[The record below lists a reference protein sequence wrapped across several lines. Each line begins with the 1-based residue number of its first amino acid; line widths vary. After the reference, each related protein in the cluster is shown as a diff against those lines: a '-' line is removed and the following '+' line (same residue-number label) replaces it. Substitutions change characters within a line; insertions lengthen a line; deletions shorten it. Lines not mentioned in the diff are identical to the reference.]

1 MNARHEE
8 FDAVIVGARCAGAA
22 TAMLMARA
30 GLRVLV
36 VDRTH
41 PSRDTL
47 STHALMRAGVVQL
60 SRWGLLQRVVA
71 AGTPPVTATT
81 FHYGER
87 TETLQLTDPLYAP
100 RRTVLDT
107 VLLSAAQEAG
117 AQARFGLDVTELCRD
132 RTGRVTGVLARVRGG
147 DAVTFRAPLTIGAD
161 GLRSTVARL
170 AGAPTV
176 RRGAA
181 ASALVYGYWPSPSA
195 SHYDWFYRPGVSAG
209 IIPTNDGQVC
219 IWAGLPAE
227 RFADERR
234 RSGLADLFAR
244 VLAEAAPAAAALV
257 ARTEPIGALRGF
269 PGMPGYLRRAT
280 GPGWALVG
288 DAGYFKDPL
297 TAHGISDALRDA
309 EFLTRAVVDGGRD
322 ALAEYERTRD
332 RLSLPLLDVA
342 ESIAA
347 YRWNLGEIRELLLAE
362 SAAMKPEVAALRAL
376 DTPASAEAAD
386 LDSGASPPNG
396 HERATAPTQR
406 QAASRRFSTPILAS
420 TAATRWFTVLTKQQR
435 KV

>member
-47 STHALMRAGVVQL
+47 STHALMRAGVLQL

-81 FHYGER
+81 FHYGDR
-87 TETLQLTDPLYAP
+87 TETLQLTEPLYAP

-107 VLLSAAQEAG
+107 ALLSAAQEAG
-117 AQARFGLDVTELCRD
+117 AQARFGVDVTELCRD

-195 SHYDWFYRPGVSAG
+195 SQYDWFYRPGVSAG

-227 RFADERR
+227 RFADERG

-244 VLAEAAPAAAALV
+244 VLAEAAPEAAALV

-269 PGMPGYLRRAT
+269 PGVPGYLRRAT

-297 TAHGISDALRDA
+297 TAHGITDALRDA

-347 YRWNLGEIRELLLAE
+347 YRWDLGEIRELLLAE

-376 DTPASAEAAD
+376 DTPASAEAA
-386 LDSGASPPNG
+386 
-396 HERATAPTQR
+396 
-406 QAASRRFSTPILAS
+406 
-420 TAATRWFTVLTKQQR
+420 
-435 KV
+435 

>member
-1 MNARHEE
+1 MNARSEE

-47 STHALMRAGVVQL
+47 STHALMRAGVLQL
-60 SRWGLLQRVVA
+60 SRWGLLPRIVA
-71 AGTPPVTATT
+71 AGTPPITATT
-81 FHYGER
+81 FHYGDHA
-87 TETLQLTDPLYAP
+87 ETLQLAAPLYAP

-117 AQARFGLDVTELCRD
+117 AQARFGVDVTQLCRD
-132 RTGRVTGVLARVRGG
+132 RTGRVNGMRGRARGG
-147 DAVTFRAPLTIGAD
+147 DALTFRAPLTIGAD

-170 AGAPTV
+170 AGAPMV
-176 RRGAA
+176 YRGDS
-181 ASALVYGYWPSPSA
+181 ASAIMYGYWPSPPTTQF
-195 SHYDWFYRPGVSAG
+195 DWFYRPGVSAG

-219 IWAGLPAE
+219 IWAGLPAQ
-227 RFADERR
+227 RFADEHRG
-234 RSGLADLFAR
+234 GLADLFTR

-257 ARTEPIGALRGF
+257 AGTERLGPLRGF
-269 PGMPGYLRRAT
+269 PGVPSHLRRAI

-297 TAHGISDALRDA
+297 TAHGITDALRDA
-309 EFLTRAVVDGGRD
+309 EFLARAVVDGGPA
-322 ALAEYERTRD
+322 ALAEYEWTRD
-332 RLSLPLLDVA
+332 RLSLALLEVT

-347 YRWNLGEIRELLLAE
+347 YRWDLSQIRELLLTE
-362 SAAMKPEVAALRAL
+362 SAVMKPEIAALRAL
-376 DTPASAEAAD
+376 DTPAS
-386 LDSGASPPNG
+386 
-396 HERATAPTQR
+396 T
-406 QAASRRFSTPILAS
+406 QAA
-420 TAATRWFTVLTKQQR
+420 
-435 KV
+435 

>member
-81 FHYGER
+81 FHYGDR
-87 TETLQLTDPLYAP
+87 TETLQLTEPLYAP

-107 VLLSAAQEAG
+107 ALLSAAQEAG
-117 AQARFGLDVTELCRD
+117 AQARFGVDVTELCRD

-234 RSGLADLFAR
+234 RGGLADLFTR
-244 VLAEAAPAAAALV
+244 VLAEAAPEAAALV
-257 ARTEPIGALRGF
+257 ARTERIGALRGF
-269 PGMPGYLRRAT
+269 PGVPGYLRRAT

-309 EFLTRAVVDGGRD
+309 EFLTRAVIDGGQD

-347 YRWNLGEIRELLLAE
+347 YRWDLGEIRELLLAE

-376 DTPASAEAAD
+376 DTPASAEAA
-386 LDSGASPPNG
+386 
-396 HERATAPTQR
+396 
-406 QAASRRFSTPILAS
+406 
-420 TAATRWFTVLTKQQR
+420 
-435 KV
+435 

>member
-47 STHALMRAGVVQL
+47 STHALMRAGVLQL

-71 AGTPPVTATT
+71 AGTPPVTATR
-81 FHYGER
+81 FHYGDR
-87 TETLQLTDPLYAP
+87 SETLQLTDPLYAP
-100 RRTVLDT
+100 RRPVLDT
-107 VLLSAAQEAG
+107 ALLSAAQEAG
-117 AQARFGLDVTELCRD
+117 AQSRFGVGVTELSRD
-132 RTGRVTGVLARVRGG
+132 RAGRVTGVLARVRGG

-181 ASALVYGYWPSPSA
+181 ASALVYGYWPSRSA
-195 SHYDWFYRPGVSAG
+195 SQYDWFYRPGVSAG

-227 RFADERR
+227 RFADERG

-244 VLAEAAPAAAALV
+244 VLAEAAPEAAALV
-257 ARTEPIGALRGF
+257 ARAESIGALRGF

-332 RLSLPLLDVA
+332 RLSLPLLEVA

-347 YRWNLGEIRELLLAE
+347 YRWDLGEIRELLLAE

-376 DTPASAEAAD
+376 DTPASA
-386 LDSGASPPNG
+386 
-396 HERATAPTQR
+396 
-406 QAASRRFSTPILAS
+406 QAA
-420 TAATRWFTVLTKQQR
+420 
-435 KV
+435 

>member
-47 STHALMRAGVVQL
+47 STHALMRAGVLQL

-81 FHYGER
+81 FHYGDR
-87 TETLQLTDPLYAP
+87 AETLQLTEPLYAP

-107 VLLSAAQEAG
+107 ALLSAAQEAG
-117 AQARFGLDVTELCRD
+117 AQARFGVDVTELCRD

-195 SHYDWFYRPGVSAG
+195 SQYDWFYRPGVSAG

-227 RFADERR
+227 RFADERG

-244 VLAEAAPAAAALV
+244 VLAEAAPEAAALV

-309 EFLTRAVVDGGRD
+309 EFLTRAVVDGGQD

-347 YRWNLGEIRELLLAE
+347 YRWDLGEIRELLLAE

-376 DTPASAEAAD
+376 DTPASAEAA
-386 LDSGASPPNG
+386 
-396 HERATAPTQR
+396 
-406 QAASRRFSTPILAS
+406 
-420 TAATRWFTVLTKQQR
+420 
-435 KV
+435 

>member
-47 STHALMRAGVVQL
+47 STHALMRAGVLQL
-60 SRWGLLQRVVA
+60 SRWGLLPRVVA

-81 FHYGER
+81 FHYGDR
-87 TETLQLTDPLYAP
+87 TETLQLADPLYAP

-107 VLLSAAQEAG
+107 ALLSAAQEAG
-117 AQARFGLDVTELCRD
+117 AQARFGVDVTELCRD

-234 RSGLADLFAR
+234 RGGLADLFAR
-244 VLAEAAPAAAALV
+244 VLAEAAPEAAALV
-257 ARTEPIGALRGF
+257 AGTERIGALRGF
-269 PGMPGYLRRAT
+269 PGVPGYLRRAT

-309 EFLTRAVVDGGRD
+309 EFLARAVVDGGRD

-347 YRWNLGEIRELLLAE
+347 YRWDLGEIRELLLAE

-376 DTPASAEAAD
+376 DTPASAEAA
-386 LDSGASPPNG
+386 
-396 HERATAPTQR
+396 
-406 QAASRRFSTPILAS
+406 
-420 TAATRWFTVLTKQQR
+420 
-435 KV
+435 

>member
-30 GLRVLV
+30 GLRVLI

-81 FHYGER
+81 FHYGDR
-87 TETLQLTDPLYAP
+87 TETLQLTEPLYAP

-107 VLLSAAQEAG
+107 ALLSAAREAG
-117 AQARFGLDVTELCRD
+117 AQARFGVGVTELCRD

-161 GLRSTVARL
+161 GLRSTVARQ

-176 RRGAA
+176 RRGTA
-181 ASALVYGYWPSPSA
+181 ASALIYGYWPSPSA
-195 SHYDWFYRPGVSAG
+195 WQYDWFYRPGVSAG

-219 IWAGLPAE
+219 IWAGLPGQ
-227 RFADERR
+227 RFADERGR
-234 RSGLADLFAR
+234 GGLADLFAR
-244 VLAEAAPAAAALV
+244 LLAEAAPEAAALV
-257 ARTEPIGALRGF
+257 ARAAPIGALRGF

-309 EFLTRAVVDGGRD
+309 EFLTRAVLDGGRD

-332 RLSLPLLDVA
+332 RLSLPLFEVA

-376 DTPASAEAAD
+376 DTPASAEAA
-386 LDSGASPPNG
+386 
-396 HERATAPTQR
+396 
-406 QAASRRFSTPILAS
+406 
-420 TAATRWFTVLTKQQR
+420 
-435 KV
+435 

>member
-1 MNARHEE
+1 VNASSEE

-47 STHALMRAGVVQL
+47 STHALMRAGVLQL
-60 SRWGLLQRVVA
+60 SRWGLLERVVA
-71 AGTPPVTATT
+71 AGTPPVTATS

-87 TETLQLTDPLYAP
+87 AETLQLAAPLYAP

-107 VLLSAAQEAG
+107 ALLSAAQEAG
-117 AQARFGLDVTELCRD
+117 AQARFGVGVTELCRD
-132 RTGRVTGVLARVRGG
+132 RTGRVTGVVARVRGG

-195 SHYDWFYRPGVSAG
+195 SQYDWFYRPGVSAG
-209 IIPTNDGQVC
+209 IIPTNDRQVC

-234 RSGLADLFAR
+234 RSDLADLFTR
-244 VLAEAAPAAAALV
+244 VLAEAAPEAAALV
-257 ARTEPIGALRGF
+257 DGTVRSGALRGF
-269 PGMPGYLRRAT
+269 PGMPMYLRRAS

-297 TAHGISDALRDA
+297 TAHGITDALRDA
-309 EFLTRAVVDGGRD
+309 EFLTRAVVDGGRN

-347 YRWNLGEIRELLLAE
+347 YRWNLDEIRELLLAE

-376 DTPASAEAAD
+376 DTPASAEAA
-386 LDSGASPPNG
+386 
-396 HERATAPTQR
+396 
-406 QAASRRFSTPILAS
+406 
-420 TAATRWFTVLTKQQR
+420 
-435 KV
+435 

>member
-1 MNARHEE
+1 MNARSEE
-8 FDAVIVGARCAGAA
+8 FDAVVVGARCAGAA

-47 STHALMRAGVVQL
+47 STHALMRAGVLQL
-60 SRWGLLQRVVA
+60 SRWGLLQRIVA
-71 AGTPPVTATT
+71 AGTPAVTATT
-81 FHYGER
+81 FHYGNR
-87 TETLQLTDPLYAP
+87 TETLELASPLYAP

-107 VLLSAAQEAG
+107 ALLSAAREAG
-117 AQARFGLDVTELCRD
+117 AQARFGVDVTRLCRD
-132 RTGRVTGVLARVRGG
+132 ETGRVTGVLARVRGG
-147 DAVTFRAPLTIGAD
+147 DVVTFRAPLTVGAD

-170 AGAPTV
+170 AGAPMV
-176 RRGAA
+176 RQGGA
-181 ASALVYGYWPSPSA
+181 ASAIVYGYWPSPPTA
-195 SHYDWFYRPGVSAG
+195 HYDWFYRPGMSAG

-219 IWAGLPAE
+219 IWAGLPAD
-227 RFADERR
+227 RFEDERR
-234 RSGLADLFAR
+234 HVGLMDLFAR
-244 VLAEAAPAAAALV
+244 VLAETAPPAAALV
-257 ARTEPIGALRGF
+257 ARAERLGALRGF

-297 TAHGISDALRDA
+297 TAHGITDALRDA
-309 EFLTRAVVDGGRD
+309 EFLARAVLEGGED

-342 ESIAA
+342 ESIAS
-347 YRWNLGEIRELLLAE
+347 YRWDLDEIRELLLAE

-376 DTPASAEAAD
+376 DTPDLAGAA
-386 LDSGASPPNG
+386 
-396 HERATAPTQR
+396 
-406 QAASRRFSTPILAS
+406 
-420 TAATRWFTVLTKQQR
+420 
-435 KV
+435 

>member
-22 TAMLMARA
+22 TAMLLARA

-47 STHALMRAGVVQL
+47 STHALMRAGVLQL

-81 FHYGER
+81 FHYGES
-87 TETLQLTDPLYAP
+87 TETLELKDPLYAP

-117 AQARFGLDVTELCRD
+117 AQARFGLDVTEVRRD

-147 DAVTFRAPLTIGAD
+147 GPVEFRAPLTIGAD

-170 AGAPTV
+170 VGAPTV
-176 RRGAA
+176 RRGTA

-195 SHYDWFYRPGVSAG
+195 SQYDWFYRPGVSAG

-227 RFADERR
+227 RFADERG

-244 VLAEAAPAAAALV
+244 VLAEAAPEAAALV

-269 PGMPGYLRRAT
+269 PGRPGYLRRAT

-342 ESIAA
+342 ESIVA
-347 YRWNLGEIRELLLAE
+347 YRWDLDEIRELLLTE
-362 SAAMKPEVAALRAL
+362 SAAMRPEVAALRAL
-376 DTPASAEAAD
+376 DTPVSAEAA
-386 LDSGASPPNG
+386 
-396 HERATAPTQR
+396 
-406 QAASRRFSTPILAS
+406 
-420 TAATRWFTVLTKQQR
+420 
-435 KV
+435 

>member
-47 STHALMRAGVVQL
+47 STHALMRAGVLQL
-60 SRWGLLQRVVA
+60 SRWGLLPRVVA

-81 FHYGER
+81 FHYGDR
-87 TETLQLTDPLYAP
+87 SETLQLTEPLYAP

-107 VLLSAAQEAG
+107 ALLSAAQKAG
-117 AQARFGLDVTELCRD
+117 AQARFGVGVTELCRD
-132 RTGRVTGVLARVRGG
+132 RTGRVTGVVARVRGG

-195 SHYDWFYRPGVSAG
+195 SQYDWFYRPGVSAG
-209 IIPTNDGQVC
+209 IIPTNDSQVC

-234 RSGLADLFAR
+234 HSDLADLFTRA
-244 VLAEAAPAAAALV
+244 LAEAAPEAAALV
-257 ARTEPIGALRGF
+257 DGTVRSGALRGF
-269 PGMPGYLRRAT
+269 PGMPMYLRRAS

-297 TAHGISDALRDA
+297 TAHGITDALRDA
-309 EFLTRAVVDGGRD
+309 EFLTRAVVDGGRN

-347 YRWNLGEIRELLLAE
+347 YRWNLDEIRELLLAE

-376 DTPASAEAAD
+376 DTPASA
-386 LDSGASPPNG
+386 
-396 HERATAPTQR
+396 
-406 QAASRRFSTPILAS
+406 QAA
-420 TAATRWFTVLTKQQR
+420 
-435 KV
+435 

>member
-1 MNARHEE
+1 MNASSEE

-47 STHALMRAGVVQL
+47 STHALMRAGVLQL
-60 SRWGLLQRVVA
+60 SRWGLLPRIVA

-81 FHYGER
+81 FHYGDR
-87 TETLQLTDPLYAP
+87 AETLQLTEPLYAP

-107 VLLSAAQEAG
+107 VLLSAALEAG
-117 AQARFGLDVTELCRD
+117 AQARFGVDVTGLRRD
-132 RTGRVTGVLARVRGG
+132 RTGRVTGVLARLRGG
-147 DAVTFRAPLTIGAD
+147 EAVALRAPLTIGAD
-161 GLRSTVARL
+161 GRRSTVARL

-176 RRGAA
+176 RRGGA
-181 ASALVYGYWPSPSA
+181 ASAILYGYWPSPSTA
-195 SHYDWFYRPGVSAG
+195 GYDFFYRPGMSAG

-227 RFADERR
+227 RFAAEHRG
-234 RSGLADLFAR
+234 GLADLFAR

-257 ARTEPIGALRGF
+257 ARTERLGTLRGF
-269 PGMPGYLRRAT
+269 PGVPGYLRRAI

-297 TAHGISDALRDA
+297 TAHGITDALRDA
-309 EFLTRAVVDGGRD
+309 EFLARAVVDGGPD
-322 ALAEYERTRD
+322 ALADYERTRD
-332 RLSLPLLDVA
+332 RLSLALLQVS

-347 YRWNLGEIRELLLAE
+347 YRWDLSQIRELLLTQ
-362 SAAMKPEVAALRAL
+362 SAAMKPEIAALRAL
-376 DTPASAEAAD
+376 DAPASA
-386 LDSGASPPNG
+386 
-396 HERATAPTQR
+396 
-406 QAASRRFSTPILAS
+406 QAA
-420 TAATRWFTVLTKQQR
+420 
-435 KV
+435 

>member
-1 MNARHEE
+1 MSARHEE

-47 STHALMRAGVVQL
+47 STHALMRAGVLQL

-81 FHYGER
+81 FHYGES
-87 TETLQLTDPLYAP
+87 TETLELKDPLYAP

-117 AQARFGLDVTELCRD
+117 AHARFGLDVTEVRRD

-147 DAVTFRAPLTIGAD
+147 DPVEFRAPLTIGAD

-170 AGAPTV
+170 VGAPTV
-176 RRGAA
+176 RRGGT

-209 IIPTNDGQVC
+209 IIPTNGGQVC

-234 RSGLADLFAR
+234 GSGLADVFAR
-244 VLAEAAPAAAALV
+244 VLAEAAPAAAEFV
-257 ARTEPIGALRGF
+257 AGTERIGAMRGF
-269 PGMPGYLRRAT
+269 PGVPGYLRRAT

-297 TAHGISDALRDA
+297 TAHGITDALRDA
-309 EFLTRAVVDGGRD
+309 EFLTRAVVDGGPD

-342 ESIAA
+342 ESIVA
-347 YRWNLGEIRELLLAE
+347 YRWDLDEIRELLLAE
-362 SAAMKPEVAALRAL
+362 SAAMRPEVAALRAL
-376 DTPASAEAAD
+376 DTPVSAEAA
-386 LDSGASPPNG
+386 
-396 HERATAPTQR
+396 
-406 QAASRRFSTPILAS
+406 
-420 TAATRWFTVLTKQQR
+420 
-435 KV
+435 

>member
-1 MNARHEE
+1 MNARREE

-22 TAMLMARA
+22 TAMLLARA

-47 STHALMRAGVVQL
+47 STHALMRAGVLQL
-60 SRWGLLQRVVA
+60 SRWGVLERVVA
-71 AGTPPVTATT
+71 AGTPPVTATR
-81 FHYGER
+81 FHYGDR
-87 TETLQLTDPLYAP
+87 TETLDLRDPLYAP

-117 AQARFGLDVTELCRD
+117 AQARFGLDVTEVRRD
-132 RTGRVTGVLARVRGG
+132 RAGRVTGVLARVRGG

-170 AGAPTV
+170 VDAPMV

-181 ASALVYGYWPSPSA
+181 ASALVYGYWQSPSA
-195 SHYDWFYRPGVSAG
+195 SRYDWFYRPGVSAG

-219 IWAGLPAE
+219 VWAGLPAE

-234 RSGLADLFAR
+234 HSGLADLFAR
-244 VLAEAAPAAAALV
+244 VLAEAAPEAAALV

-269 PGMPGYLRRAT
+269 PGTPGYLRRAA

-297 TAHGISDALRDA
+297 TAHGITDALRDA
-309 EFLTRAVVDGGRD
+309 EFLTRAVVDGSSD

-347 YRWNLGEIRELLLAE
+347 YRWSPGEIRELLLAE

-376 DTPASAEAAD
+376 DTPASADAA
-386 LDSGASPPNG
+386 
-396 HERATAPTQR
+396 
-406 QAASRRFSTPILAS
+406 
-420 TAATRWFTVLTKQQR
+420 
-435 KV
+435 

>member
-8 FDAVIVGARCAGAA
+8 FDAVIVGARCAGAT

-47 STHALMRAGVVQL
+47 STHALMRAGVLQL

-71 AGTPPVTATT
+71 AGTPPVTATR
-81 FHYGER
+81 FHYGDR
-87 TETLQLTDPLYAP
+87 TETLQLTEPLYAP

-107 VLLSAAQEAG
+107 ALLSAAQEAG
-117 AQARFGLDVTELCRD
+117 AQARFGVDVTELCRD
-132 RTGRVTGVLARVRGG
+132 RTGRVTGVLARARGG

-227 RFADERR
+227 RFADERHHG
-234 RSGLADLFAR
+234 GLADLFAR

-257 ARTEPIGALRGF
+257 AGTERSGALRGF
-269 PGMPGYLRRAT
+269 PGVPGYLRRAS

-297 TAHGISDALRDA
+297 TAHGITDALRDA
-309 EFLTRAVVDGGRD
+309 EFLARAVIDGSQD
-322 ALAEYERTRD
+322 ALGEYERTRD

-347 YRWNLGEIRELLLAE
+347 YRWDLGEIRELLLAE

-376 DTPASAEAAD
+376 DAPASAEAA
-386 LDSGASPPNG
+386 
-396 HERATAPTQR
+396 
-406 QAASRRFSTPILAS
+406 
-420 TAATRWFTVLTKQQR
+420 
-435 KV
+435 

>member
-1 MNARHEE
+1 MSARNEE

-36 VDRTH
+36 LDRTH

-47 STHALMRAGVVQL
+47 STHALMRAGVLQL
-60 SRWGLLQRVVA
+60 SRWGLLQRIVA

-81 FHYGER
+81 FHYGDR
-87 TETLQLTDPLYAP
+87 TETLQLTEPLYAP

-107 VLLSAAQEAG
+107 ALLSAAQEAG
-117 AQARFGLDVTELCRD
+117 AQARFGVDVTELCRD

-181 ASALVYGYWPSPSA
+181 ASAIVYGYWPSPST

-219 IWAGLPAE
+219 VWAGLPAE
-227 RFADERR
+227 RFADERG
-234 RSGLADLFAR
+234 RSGLAELFAR
-244 VLAEAAPAAAALV
+244 VLAEAAPQAAALV
-257 ARTEPIGALRGF
+257 ARAERIGALRGF
-269 PGMPGYLRRAT
+269 PGMPGYLRRAA
-280 GPGWALVG
+280 GPG
-288 DAGYFKDPL
+288 
-297 TAHGISDALRDA
+297 
-309 EFLTRAVVDGGRD
+309 
-322 ALAEYERTRD
+322 
-332 RLSLPLLDVA
+332 
-342 ESIAA
+342 
-347 YRWNLGEIRELLLAE
+347 LGA
-362 SAAMKPEVAALRAL
+362 
-376 DTPASAEAAD
+376 
-386 LDSGASPPNG
+386 
-396 HERATAPTQR
+396 
-406 QAASRRFSTPILAS
+406 RR
-420 TAATRWFTVLTKQQR
+420 
-435 KV
+435 

>member
-47 STHALMRAGVVQL
+47 STHALMRAGVLQL

-81 FHYGER
+81 FHYGDR
-87 TETLQLTDPLYAP
+87 TETLQLTEPLYAP

-107 VLLSAAQEAG
+107 ALLSAAQEAG
-117 AQARFGLDVTELCRD
+117 AQARFGVDVTELCRD

-195 SHYDWFYRPGVSAG
+195 SQYDWFYRPGVSAG

-227 RFADERR
+227 RFADERG

-244 VLAEAAPAAAALV
+244 VLAEAAPEAAALV

-309 EFLTRAVVDGGRD
+309 EFLTRAVVDGGQD

-347 YRWNLGEIRELLLAE
+347 YRWDLGEIRELLLAE

-376 DTPASAEAAD
+376 DTPASAEAA
-386 LDSGASPPNG
+386 
-396 HERATAPTQR
+396 
-406 QAASRRFSTPILAS
+406 
-420 TAATRWFTVLTKQQR
+420 
-435 KV
+435 

>member
-30 GLRVLV
+30 GRRVLV

-47 STHALMRAGVVQL
+47 STHALMRAGVLQL
-60 SRWGLLQRVVA
+60 SRWGLLPRVVA

-81 FHYGER
+81 FHYGDR
-87 TETLQLTDPLYAP
+87 SETLQLTEPLYAP

-107 VLLSAAQEAG
+107 TLLSAAQEAG
-117 AQARFGLDVTELCRD
+117 AQARFGVDVTELCRD
-132 RTGRVTGVLARVRGG
+132 PTGRVTGVRARVHGG

-170 AGAPTV
+170 TGAPTV

-195 SHYDWFYRPGVSAG
+195 SRYDWFYRPGVSAG
-209 IIPTNDGQVC
+209 IIPTNDRQVC
-219 IWAGLPAE
+219 IWAGLPAQ
-227 RFADERR
+227 RFADQRGR
-234 RSGLADLFAR
+234 GRLADLFRR
-244 VLAEAAPAAAALV
+244 VLAEAAPEAAALV

-269 PGMPGYLRRAT
+269 PGRPGYLRRAT

-309 EFLTRAVVDGGRD
+309 EFLTRAVIDGGRD

-376 DTPASAEAAD
+376 DTPASAEAA
-386 LDSGASPPNG
+386 
-396 HERATAPTQR
+396 
-406 QAASRRFSTPILAS
+406 
-420 TAATRWFTVLTKQQR
+420 
-435 KV
+435 

>member
-47 STHALMRAGVVQL
+47 STHALMRAGVLQL

-81 FHYGER
+81 FHYGDR
-87 TETLQLTDPLYAP
+87 TETLHLTEPLYAP

-117 AQARFGLDVTELCRD
+117 AQARFGVGVTELCRD

-181 ASALVYGYWPSPSA
+181 ASALVYGYWPSTSA
-195 SHYDWFYRPGVSAG
+195 SQYDWFYRPGVSAG
-209 IIPTNDGQVC
+209 IIPTNDSQVC
-219 IWAGLPAE
+219 IWAGLPAL
-227 RFADERR
+227 RFADERG
-234 RSGLADLFAR
+234 RSGLADLFTR
-244 VLAEAAPAAAALV
+244 VLAEAAPEAAALV

-269 PGMPGYLRRAT
+269 PGMPGYLRRAA

-309 EFLTRAVVDGGRD
+309 EFLTRAVVDGGRN
-322 ALAEYERTRD
+322 ALAEYEQTRD

-347 YRWNLGEIRELLLAE
+347 YRWDLGEIRELLLAE

-376 DTPASAEAAD
+376 DTPASAEAA
-386 LDSGASPPNG
+386 
-396 HERATAPTQR
+396 
-406 QAASRRFSTPILAS
+406 
-420 TAATRWFTVLTKQQR
+420 
-435 KV
+435 

>member
-1 MNARHEE
+1 MNAPHEE

-47 STHALMRAGVVQL
+47 STHALMRAGVLQL
-60 SRWGLLQRVVA
+60 SRWGVLQQVVA

-81 FHYGER
+81 FHYGDR
-87 TETLQLTDPLYAP
+87 TETLLLTEPLYAP

-107 VLLSAAQEAG
+107 ALLSAAREAG
-117 AQARFGLDVTELCRD
+117 AQARFGVDVTDLCRD

-195 SHYDWFYRPGVSAG
+195 SQYDWFYRPGVSAG

-227 RFADERR
+227 RFADERG
-234 RSGLADLFAR
+234 RSGLADLFSR
-244 VLAEAAPAAAALV
+244 VLAEAAPPAAALV
-257 ARTEPIGALRGF
+257 ARTESIGTLRGF

-309 EFLTRAVVDGGRD
+309 EFLTRAVVDGGQD

-376 DTPASAEAAD
+376 DTPVPAEAA
-386 LDSGASPPNG
+386 
-396 HERATAPTQR
+396 
-406 QAASRRFSTPILAS
+406 
-420 TAATRWFTVLTKQQR
+420 
-435 KV
+435 

>member
-41 PSRDTL
+41 PRRDTL
-47 STHALMRAGVVQL
+47 STHALMRAGVLQL

-81 FHYGER
+81 FHYGGH
-87 TETLQLTDPLYAP
+87 TETLQLTEPLYAP

-107 VLLSAAQEAG
+107 ALLSAAQEAG
-117 AQARFGLDVTELCRD
+117 AQARFGVDVTELCRD
-132 RTGRVTGVLARVRGG
+132 RTGRVTGVVARVRGG
-147 DAVTFRAPLTIGAD
+147 DRVTFRAPLTIGAD

-181 ASALVYGYWPSPSA
+181 ASALLYGYWPSPSA
-195 SHYDWFYRPGVSAG
+195 SQYDWFYRPGVSAG

-219 IWAGLPAE
+219 IWAGLPSD
-227 RFADERR
+227 RFADERG
-234 RSGLADLFAR
+234 RSGLADLFTR
-244 VLAEAAPAAAALV
+244 VLAEAAPEAAALV
-257 ARTEPIGALRGF
+257 ARTERTGALRGF
-269 PGMPGYLRRAT
+269 PGVPGYLRRAT

-309 EFLTRAVVDGGRD
+309 EFLTRAVVDGGQD

-376 DTPASAEAAD
+376 DTPVPAEAA
-386 LDSGASPPNG
+386 
-396 HERATAPTQR
+396 
-406 QAASRRFSTPILAS
+406 
-420 TAATRWFTVLTKQQR
+420 
-435 KV
+435 

>member
-1 MNARHEE
+1 M
-8 FDAVIVGARCAGAA
+8 IVGARCAGAA

-47 STHALMRAGVVQL
+47 STHALMRAGVLQL

-81 FHYGER
+81 FHYGDR
-87 TETLQLTDPLYAP
+87 AETLQLTEPLYAP

-107 VLLSAAQEAG
+107 ALLSAAQEAG
-117 AQARFGLDVTELCRD
+117 AQARFGVDVTELCRD

-181 ASALVYGYWPSPSA
+181 ASAIVYGYWPSPSA
-195 SHYDWFYRPGVSAG
+195 SQYDWFYRPGVSAG

-257 ARTEPIGALRGF
+257 AGTERVGALRGF

-297 TAHGISDALRDA
+297 TAHGITDALRDA

-347 YRWNLGEIRELLLAE
+347 YRWDLGEIRELLLAE

-376 DTPASAEAAD
+376 DTPASAEAA
-386 LDSGASPPNG
+386 
-396 HERATAPTQR
+396 
-406 QAASRRFSTPILAS
+406 
-420 TAATRWFTVLTKQQR
+420 
-435 KV
+435 

>member
-1 MNARHEE
+1 MMSARHEE

-30 GLRVLV
+30 GRRVLV
-36 VDRTH
+36 LDRTH

-47 STHALMRAGVVQL
+47 STHALMRGGVLQL
-60 SRWGLLQRVVA
+60 SRWGLLPRIVA

-81 FHYGER
+81 FHYGDDA
-87 TETLQLTDPLYAP
+87 ETLQLKDPLYAP

-107 VLLSAAQEAG
+107 ALLSAAQEAG
-117 AQARFGLDVTELCRD
+117 AQARFGVDVTELCRD
-132 RTGRVTGVLARVRGG
+132 RTGRVSGVRARVRGG
-147 DAVTFRAPLTIGAD
+147 DVVTFRAPLTIGAD

-176 RRGAA
+176 RRGDA
-181 ASALVYGYWPSPSA
+181 ASAIVYGYWPSPSA

-234 RSGLADLFAR
+234 HGGLADLFAR
-244 VLAEAAPAAAALV
+244 VLAEAAPAATALV
-257 ARTEPIGALRGF
+257 ARAERIGALRGF
-269 PGMPGYLRRAT
+269 PGVPGYLRRAT

-297 TAHGISDALRDA
+297 TAHGITDALRDA
-309 EFLTRAVVDGGRD
+309 EFLTRAVVDGGQD
-322 ALAEYERTRD
+322 AHAEYERTRD

-347 YRWNLGEIRELLLAE
+347 YRWDLGEIRELLLAE

-376 DTPASAEAAD
+376 YAPASAEAA
-386 LDSGASPPNG
+386 
-396 HERATAPTQR
+396 
-406 QAASRRFSTPILAS
+406 
-420 TAATRWFTVLTKQQR
+420 
-435 KV
+435 